1 MRGIKSDTPVE
12 PEGILIKPGPGE
24 GALKEAFSLAAR
36 LHEAGHTAEV
46 HLGGAEPGGI
56 KWLVEAGKQGRG
68 FVLTDKVKKV
78 KAETGTVDE
87 LLKKLKT

>member
-1 MRGIKSDTPVE
+1 
-12 PEGILIKPGPGE
+12 
-24 GALKEAFSLAAR
+24 LKEAFNLAAR

-56 KWLVEAGKQGRG
+56 KWLVEAGKKGQG
-68 FVLTDKVKKV
+68 FVLTDMVNKV
-78 KAETGTVDE
+78 KAEAGTVDE